1 MSKNIV
7 FSLVLALVFAVNL
20 RTFAQT
26 SDSGTYVVYVGDQAV
41 ADEIYA
47 SEKLSDGSVRTVSK
61 VGATTY
67 ITTTKNDKPIEFAIE
82 SNGSKVLTTTFAS
95 GEAKTKIGEQPEKI
109 LKSEATVITENN
121 VWSNFIN
128 LLAQYDGKKSGAQN
142 LTVFLPSRML
152 NLAVVLE
159 KVENKDFKMND
170 RTFTLSK
177 YKLTHTES
185 GLELIIWAD
194 KSNVPYLIDIPA
206 QQAQIVRKGFEEIR
220 KTAAPTESKTAMK
233 TFSGEFSSE
242 EVAFPNGS
250 NTLAGTLI
258 APLNGKKTF
267 PALVIVT
274 GSGGQD
280 RDGSTI
286 FNLYKQ
292 IAESLA
298 RAGVAVLRVD
308 DRGNGKSTID
318 MKKAADT
325 SYRDLISDSRAAF
338 DYLKTR
344 KEIDR
349 AKIGFIGHS
358 EGATTALTLASENK
372 DTAAIV
378 LLAGGSRPVNE
389 IVIEQELYQRA
400 WQETADVSDKTK
412 VTPIVRHINNQF
424 EAAKQAQNVNDA
436 KLSWYRDHLAANPV
450 RLAAAVKC
458 PAFIVQGERD
468 ALVLSYHSIELA
480 KALFN
485 GGNRD
490 VSLRIL
496 PNLTH
501 IFTPISGNPQ
511 ENSKI
516 SEELLR
522 VLQNWAFSK
531 LVEKPTL

>member
-1 MSKNIV
+1 MCKNIV
-7 FSLVLALVFAVNL
+7 FSLVFALVFAISL

-26 SDSGTYVVYVGDQAV
+26 TDSGTYVVYVGDQAA

-82 SNGSKVLTTTFAS
+82 SNGSKILTTTFAS

-128 LLAQYDGKKSGAQN
+128 LLAQYDAKKSGAQN
-142 LTVFLPSRML
+142 LTAFLPSRML

-159 KVENKDFKMND
+159 KVENKDFKTND
-170 RTFTLSK
+170 RTISLSK

-220 KTAAPTESKTAMK
+220 KTAAPTELKTAMK
-233 TFSGEFSSE
+233 TFSGDFKSE
-242 EVAFPNGS
+242 EVVFPNGS
-250 NTLAGTLI
+250 NTLAGTLTV
-258 APLNGKKTF
+258 PVNGKKTF
-267 PALVIVT
+267 PALVIIT

-308 DRGNGKSTID
+308 DRGSGKSTID
-318 MKKAADT
+318 MTKAADT

-338 DYLKTR
+338 DFLKTR

-349 AKIGFIGHS
+349 AKIGLIGHS
-358 EGATTALTLASENK
+358 EGAETALTIASEDK
-372 DTAAIV
+372 SVAAVV
-378 LLAGGSRPVNE
+378 LMAGVSGAVDE
-389 IVIEQELYQRA
+389 GLEEQELYQRA
-400 WQETADVSDKTK
+400 LQGTLNAADKTK
-412 VTPIVRHINNQF
+412 IMPLARMLLNQF
-424 EAAKQAQNVNDA
+424 EAAKLPQNATNA
-436 KLSWYRDHLAANPV
+436 KLDWFRQHLASNPSALAAN
-450 RLAAAVKC
+450 VKC
-458 PAFIVQGERD
+458 PVLILQGERD
-468 ALVLSYHSIELA
+468 AQVLAYHSIKLA
-480 KALFN
+480 KVLSN
-485 GGNRD
+485 SGNKD
-490 VSLRIL
+490 VSLRIF

-501 IFTPISGNPQ
+501 LFTPISDKP
-511 ENSKI
+511 EESSKI
-516 SEELLR
+516 SADLLLT
-522 VLQNWAFSK
+522 LQNWANAT
-531 LVEKPTL
+531 LVDKP